1 MKHPNLNEERKLWR
15 KGYKRVVC
23 LDEAGRGPLAA
34 SVIAAAVTVS
44 PAKLKTQNLKFKTIL
59 TEIKDSK
66 KLTPKRREEF
76 FKILTNPP
84 AGGLQI
90 KWGIGQV
97 SEKVIDKINILEA
110 TKLAMEKAIKNLKAK
125 NQNPKVDFLI
135 IDGNFK
141 INLKIPQKS
150 IIKADEKVFSCIC
163 ASIIAKVS
171 RDRIMRRL
179 HKKYPQYG
187 FDKHKGYPTKYHR
200 RMLKKYG
207 PCQIHRKSFKPVRA

>member
-34 SVIAAAVTVS
+34 PVIAAAVTVS

-110 TKLAMEKAIKNLKAK
+110 TKLAMKKAIKNLKAK